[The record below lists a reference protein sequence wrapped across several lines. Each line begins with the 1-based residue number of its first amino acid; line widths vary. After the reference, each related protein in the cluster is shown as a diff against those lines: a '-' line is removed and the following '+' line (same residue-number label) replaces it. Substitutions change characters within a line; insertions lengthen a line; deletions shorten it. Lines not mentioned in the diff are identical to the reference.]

1 MSLPKIDE
9 ITMLS
14 KSELED
20 EIFNVK
26 KELFRLRLRRGTK
39 QSFKSHQLKHS
50 KHRLAQLLMTKNRD
64 I

>member
-9 ITMLS
+9 IIMLS

-50 KHRLAQLLMTKNRD
+50 KHRLAQLLMIKNSE